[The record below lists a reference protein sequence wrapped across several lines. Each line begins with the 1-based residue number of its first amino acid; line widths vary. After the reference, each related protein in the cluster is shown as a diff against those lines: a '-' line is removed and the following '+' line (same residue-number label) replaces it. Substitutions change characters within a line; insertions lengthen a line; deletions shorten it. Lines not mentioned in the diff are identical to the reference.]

1 MNNTNKTEMT
11 QHDLLKN
18 LVSPEQIVELYPN
31 LYSAKELKSLIKNR
45 RYNGLHKAI
54 HKIPGRK
61 LVVSIPEFT
70 DWVQSRF
77 EN

>member
-11 QHDLLKN
+11 QHDLLTN